1 MSSTSL
7 PGPSSGPENHLV
19 PSAGA
24 SDEPSMDFQETQVDF
39 TTQRHETPLAHKAAQ
54 DNDGNWNIV
63 MRKRSKKQLNKE
75 SVSLHQAS
83 CQEKNANKPLCNK
96 EEASQGF
103 RARNSGKPPIR
114 RKLPPLPKSD
124 IKVIIRPKKGLLV
137 SNYNN
142 HDIAR
147 SIVAACGDPHKCK
160 DGDILTRLRHGSN
173 IIIVSTPSEQAA
185 DAIRKLDKINLQ
197 GQMHEVNAY
206 VAAPEGV
213 SKGVIHGVDRGTT
226 SEELLA
232 HLRVRTQGVKIL
244 HARMLGQ
251 TKTAVITFDGDFVP
265 RYVNYYGG
273 EEPCYPYKPTKQ
285 VCKVCNRLGHR
296 SDVCPHPENPACER
310 CGTENPEQDHT
321 CELQCALCGEAHL
334 TGDTHCKKKLK
345 PIRRHVP
352 RSAQKHT
359 GTAGRRKWFSSDK
372 DFDSSGNEL
381 EATKR
386 QPRSLSRSQSAGN
399 EFTTTEDD
407 TSSTSSAPTAKKM
420 KKKKTKKA
428 SRKTADHQNPP
439 SSHEL
444 RWADIASSA
453 APKHKNLSQLEQ
465 ENNSLKKELQKLQ
478 KQLQTERQDSLRRI
492 RELELKLTNKINQ
505 LEHLEPSKTAPL
517 LTQQQKQVAAEAME
531 VAIPTLDNPSIG
543 NNLTANDIKD
553 IFLEH
558 FRHFAEQFNERQ
570 EKLRSELETQRC
582 YTEEALGS
590 MQRQLNKRTGT
601 TLKLKG
607 AKASRIDNDE
617 SQTSGTDLPAELKK

>member
-7 PGPSSGPENHLV
+7 PGPSSGPENHIV

-444 RWADIASSA
+444 SELA
-453 APKHKNLSQLEQ
+453 AATMITQRERLSQTVAGRDILKRVGIPPYPQHVGKELEELDPSDRDHLYVAPLPRNMHPERHKGRRRARTAWLRALLRRLNREDVYYVDVASYRQ
-465 ENNSLKKELQKLQ
+465 PLPLKKRHDHQNFVAVDAASYLSQ
-478 KQLQTERQDSLRRI
+478 
-492 RELELKLTNKINQ
+492 
-505 LEHLEPSKTAPL
+505 AV
-517 LTQQQKQVAAEAME
+517 QQKHGRFVECALGAPGNRAAEQRADHLAVG
-531 VAIPTLDNPSIG
+531 VAPVLVHRHVMATLAHRFPAA
-543 NNLTANDIKD
+543 ANVP
-553 IFLEH
+553 E
-558 FRHFAEQFNERQ
+558 
-570 EKLRSELETQRC
+570 
-582 YTEEALGS
+582 
-590 MQRQLNKRTGT
+590 
-601 TLKLKG
+601 
-607 AKASRIDNDE
+607 
-617 SQTSGTDLPAELKK
+617 

>member
-444 RWADIASSA
+444 R
-453 APKHKNLSQLEQ
+453 
-465 ENNSLKKELQKLQ
+465 
-478 KQLQTERQDSLRRI
+478 
-492 RELELKLTNKINQ
+492 
-505 LEHLEPSKTAPL
+505 
-517 LTQQQKQVAAEAME
+517 V
-531 VAIPTLDNPSIG
+531 
-543 NNLTANDIKD
+543 
-553 IFLEH
+553 
-558 FRHFAEQFNERQ
+558 
-570 EKLRSELETQRC
+570 
-582 YTEEALGS
+582 
-590 MQRQLNKRTGT
+590 
-601 TLKLKG
+601 
-607 AKASRIDNDE
+607 
-617 SQTSGTDLPAELKK
+617 